1 MKCRDALRLSTA
13 YLDGEL
19 DSRRSS
25 AVRGHL
31 RTCTSCEHAVED
43 EAILRDSASELP
55 PLDPP
60 PELWVGIEKR
70 LAEEE
75 IADAGRSRLWIWWQA
90 ARPHLPIAAAAV
102 GAAVLL
108 SLWLIKRDTPAE
120 PETAERGDQPA
131 QIAHEQSAVFA
142 PGTAESHLERAM
154 RQIRKTDERYL
165 ATISGLRE
173 IAEDERDD
181 WSDEESLR
189 FDKRVAEFDR
199 VTLEHR
205 KRLAHDESGDPA
217 TRDDL
222 FALYRAEIAFLQRA
236 SLGEI

>member
-19 DSRRSS
+19 DSNRSS

-31 RTCTSCEHAVED
+31 RTCSACREAVED
-43 EAILRDSASELP
+43 EAMLRDSAAELP
-55 PLDPP
+55 VLDPP
-60 PELWVGIEKR
+60 PELWAGIEKR

-75 IADAGRSRLWIWWQA
+75 IADANRSRMWIWWQA
-90 ARPHLPIAAAAV
+90 ARPHIPIAAAAV

-108 SLWLIKRDTPAE
+108 SLWLIRRDMP
-120 PETAERGDQPA
+120 GDADTSSPDVA
-131 QIAHEQSAVFA
+131 QVDHVEQQAVFA
-142 PGTAESHLERAM
+142 SAQSESHLERAM
-154 RQIRKTDERYL
+154 RQINKADDHYL
-165 ATISGLRE
+165 ATIAELRDL
-173 IAEDERDD
+173 AEKERPSWTDAER
-181 WSDEESLR
+181 SR

-205 KRLAHDESGDPA
+205 KRLAYDESGEPA

-236 SLGEI
+236 AVGEP